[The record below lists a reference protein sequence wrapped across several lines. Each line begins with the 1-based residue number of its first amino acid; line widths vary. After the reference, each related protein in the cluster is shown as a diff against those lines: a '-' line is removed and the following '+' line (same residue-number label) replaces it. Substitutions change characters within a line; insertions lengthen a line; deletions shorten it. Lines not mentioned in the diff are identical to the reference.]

1 MVIKLVIRIY
11 SRKKLLDKSYVK
23 GKWILLG
30 KWCIAIRVSKNTDN
44 GIGIGIHENTEI
56 PIGISVFI
64 GSFQIMKES
73 FDGVFPN
80 WCVLSKFQ

>member
-1 MVIKLVIRIY
+1 LF
-11 SRKKLLDKSYVK
+11 LLPGD
-23 GKWILLG
+23 
-30 KWCIAIRVSKNTDN
+30 RVSKNTEI

-73 FDGVFPN
+73 FDGVSLN
-80 WCVLSKFQ
+80 

>member
-1 MVIKLVIRIY
+1 LEKDPIFRICAV
-11 SRKKLLDKSYVK
+11 R
-23 GKWILLG
+23 
-30 KWCIAIRVSKNTDN
+30 IRVSKNTEI

-73 FDGVFPN
+73 FDGVSPN
-80 WCVLSKFQ
+80 

>member
-1 MVIKLVIRIY
+1 MNNKSEIYDIAHSVKCNLVEKMFYQLFSHHR
-11 SRKKLLDKSYVK
+11 SK
-23 GKWILLG
+23 
-30 KWCIAIRVSKNTDN
+30 IRVSKNTDI

-73 FDGVFPN
+73 FDGVSPN
-80 WCVLSKFQ
+80 